1 MLIFLPFYRNSILTS
16 PKVFIIP
23 FSFLYLNMLQ
33 NYAFYRQNY
42 YFCRKLTRKSYD
54 TFYDWLWKSIHSAPR

>member
-33 NYAFYRQNY
+33 NYAFYRQN
-42 YFCRKLTRKSYD
+42 
-54 TFYDWLWKSIHSAPR
+54 